1 MEWNGA
7 QFVNVKDGSKTE
19 IQFIFEEASF
29 SNFGELD
36 PVSLEFTAGVLHVV
50 YVNGEKEIVKAL
62 RLTSEQI
69 ERAETQ
75 CFGDVDKQ
83 VGSSGK
89 DALATSDSGKRD
101 AQFDLSQYE
110 NLSFLIADA
119 SAAEIFVMYNN
130 FIKALPD
137 SLRMTLVED
146 VLSNPCCSE
155 CCCFKFSQNAIMRE
169 RLKIPTLC
177 SAKQSMYYAVLQYHF
192 YLLQNYFFNGNF
204 EFDIV
209 KTTVCR
215 KFFCNVH
222 MICDTRFDSLCQQIA
237 MGFKQA
243 VPHGNSHVGFERPET
258 LQKLAKLVSYLH
270 RTAEPHPTGTGY
282 FGAALNSKVNIMKEA
297 GIYHPGSTSH
307 MFKKIGPTIHVQKQN
322 NLTKCETCR
331 CLRKLVGTDSLAPAL
346 REQAKQH
353 LQNHYQNITVDRR
366 RYTIKVDISVNTD
379 DLIFISHDGARKEL
393 SKYPHL
399 LEDRGKALSDAFRPM
414 CSLNAAIIHKKWN
427 EHNRRVVLY
436 WNPDQMLPANANA
449 TTSQLL
455 HALSSC
461 ENIPNEIAVQ
471 LDNCAVNRNYTVMGS
486 FGYLMLLVPAI
497 TKIYICC
504 NEVGHTHNDVDQL
517 FGVLSKALDHKQIY
531 SPQGH
536 LEFAEKSLQAV
547 AGNHLLPATFTAM
560 DKFNKAVE
568 ADKRFKEVICLI
580 YTNLDFNQILL
591 VNSQTLSPL
600 PHAPLTV
607 LQKLRLVLK
616 ALEQNG
622 LPLICGSTN
631 DEDLYRPI
639 MEMYFKHY
647 PEVCTQLLKLP
658 ESTIANLFEVRCSD
672 IPLEQIDVAPDFW
685 MHFLNA
691 AKKNLKGALQLL
703 PSLGEKSAAGV
714 IKLWKK
720 LDVDLLAFMSERGPH
735 DYTNEEDAIE
745 DMSDGKAE
753 DKKSL
758 LKYFKEI
765 RIDHNKGRDKGNYD
779 WVVIKA
785 KLQSHIKLKAL
796 FPNATFCNTISDAS
810 LHEMDLVISQNS
822 TASFLAK
829 IDIYCKNAVVILLGN
844 FGEGAPVLPT
854 SLPTAV
860 FDVLVEKPVLIT
872 AEFTTLPKTSIK
884 ASLYLPGSPNES
896 ELTKMKFL
904 SKKAMEKGSA
914 LGSVMSLEESHCLAS
929 FADHN
934 ENAAICNVSLKSTC
948 TFF

>member
-282 FGAALNSKVNIMKEA
+282 FGAALNSKV
-297 GIYHPGSTSH
+297 
-307 MFKKIGPTIHVQKQN
+307 
-322 NLTKCETCR
+322 

-497 TKIYICC
+497 TK
-504 NEVGHTHNDVDQL
+504 
-517 FGVLSKALDHKQIY
+517 
-531 SPQGH
+531 
-536 LEFAEKSLQAV
+536 
-547 AGNHLLPATFTAM
+547 
-560 DKFNKAVE
+560 
-568 ADKRFKEVICLI
+568 
-580 YTNLDFNQILL
+580 
-591 VNSQTLSPL
+591 
-600 PHAPLTV
+600 
-607 LQKLRLVLK
+607 
-616 ALEQNG
+616 
-622 LPLICGSTN
+622 
-631 DEDLYRPI
+631 
-639 MEMYFKHY
+639 
-647 PEVCTQLLKLP
+647 
-658 ESTIANLFEVRCSD
+658 
-672 IPLEQIDVAPDFW
+672 
-685 MHFLNA
+685 
-691 AKKNLKGALQLL
+691 
-703 PSLGEKSAAGV
+703 
-714 IKLWKK
+714 
-720 LDVDLLAFMSERGPH
+720 
-735 DYTNEEDAIE
+735 
-745 DMSDGKAE
+745 
-753 DKKSL
+753 
-758 LKYFKEI
+758 
-765 RIDHNKGRDKGNYD
+765 
-779 WVVIKA
+779 
-785 KLQSHIKLKAL
+785 
-796 FPNATFCNTISDAS
+796 
-810 LHEMDLVISQNS
+810 
-822 TASFLAK
+822 
-829 IDIYCKNAVVILLGN
+829 
-844 FGEGAPVLPT
+844 
-854 SLPTAV
+854 
-860 FDVLVEKPVLIT
+860 
-872 AEFTTLPKTSIK
+872 
-884 ASLYLPGSPNES
+884 
-896 ELTKMKFL
+896 
-904 SKKAMEKGSA
+904 
-914 LGSVMSLEESHCLAS
+914 
-929 FADHN
+929 
-934 ENAAICNVSLKSTC
+934 VSR
-948 TFF
+948 